1 MQLSTAYFSSS
12 DRALAVKLALLFEE
26 VEERVAE
33 SNEKHVIRLH
43 QGIKETLDT
52 SSVHLDLVGFLQ
64 RIAKLSL
71 NFTQLPDLR
80 GEDR

>member
-1 MQLSTAYFSSS
+1 MCLGYKAPDTI
-12 DRALAVKLALLFEE
+12 DPKLLDPKYAFEE
-26 VEERVAE
+26 VEEMVAE